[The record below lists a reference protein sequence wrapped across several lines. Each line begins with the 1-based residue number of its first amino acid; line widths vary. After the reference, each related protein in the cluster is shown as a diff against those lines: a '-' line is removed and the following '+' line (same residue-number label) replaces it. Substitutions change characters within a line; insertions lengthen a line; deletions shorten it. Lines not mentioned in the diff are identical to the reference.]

1 MKKFRELISRPSVTL
16 ALFALALVLL
26 AGGTVGGAR
35 AALTIESRDY
45 QSRVTTSSI
54 DVALVEKNVK
64 DGDWVAVD
72 GKGGLFSNL
81 LGSDSSLKMGKAYPE
96 YLAVKNTG
104 SIDEYV
110 RVTVYKYW
118 VDESGNK
125 YPDMDSQWIKLGFK
139 TDGDWSIDTASSTE
153 ERTVLYY
160 APELA
165 SQGVSEE
172 FLQTVSIDENAAR
185 TVSQAESGNVITT
198 TYVYNGK
205 SFCLEVH
212 VDGVQTHSADR
223 AKLSAWGVNK

>member
-26 AGGTVGGAR
+26 AGSTVGGAR
-35 AALTIESRDY
+35 AALTIESKDY
-45 QSRVTTSSI
+45 QSKVSTSSI
-54 DVALVEKNVK
+54 DVALVETNVK
-64 DGDWVAVD
+64 DGDWAVVD

-81 LGSDSSLKMGKAYPE
+81 LGSDASLKIGKAYPE

-104 SIDEYV
+104 AMSEYV
-110 RVTVYKYW
+110 RVSVYKYW
-118 VDESGNK
+118 LDESGKK

-139 TDGDWSIDTASSTE
+139 TDGGWSIDTASSTE

-172 FLQTVSIDENAAR
+172 FLQSVTIDENAAH
-185 TVSQAESGNVITT
+185 TVSQAESDNVITT

-212 VDGVQTHSADR
+212 VDGVQTHSADK